1 MKAVLFEAH
10 GDVDALQVREWPD
23 PVPGPDEVLIRVEA
37 AAFNGFDPMVLQ
49 GIPTL
54 KTPLPMIPGG
64 DLAGRVVELGSD
76 VPTGSW
82 KVDDRV
88 LVMPLQP
95 GRGMMGETLRGGFC
109 ELVAVPHQYLVR
121 IPEQVSFVDAAA
133 LPVAYGTAHRMMVTR
148 GKVGAGDRV
157 VILGATGGVGTC
169 CVQLAKL
176 AGAEVLACT
185 SSAEKAKRLAEIGA
199 DHVVN
204 TSTQDALAEVVRLF
218 GKPRVFGTSGGAD
231 IVVNYIGGESWSKS
245 LRMVKRGGCLLT
257 CGATDG
263 YDPKTDIRYIWS
275 FELNVMGSNGWTV
288 EDLTS
293 LLHMIEDGKLKPVIY
308 NVSPMA
314 EVKSSMRDLMD
325 RKVFGKAILVP

>member
-1 MKAVLFEAH
+1 MRAVLFDAH
-10 GDVDALQVREWPD
+10 GDIDALQVRECPD
-23 PVPGPDEVLIRVEA
+23 PTPGPDEVLVRVEA

-64 DLAGRVVELGSD
+64 DVAGHIVQLGSE
-76 VPTGSW
+76 VPAGTWS
-82 KVDDRV
+82 VDDRV
-88 LVMPLQP
+88 LIMPLQP

-109 ELVAVPHQYLVR
+109 ELVSVPHQYLVR
-121 IPEQVSFVDAAA
+121 IPERVSFVEAAA

-148 GKVGAGDRV
+148 GKVAAGDRV

-185 SSAEKAKRLAEIGA
+185 SSAEKAERLKELGA

-204 TSTQDALAEVVRLF
+204 TSTHDYLSESHRLF

-231 IVVNYIGGESWSKS
+231 VVVNYIGGGSWAKS
-245 LRMVKRGGCLLT
+245 LRMVKRGGRLLT

-275 FELNVMGSNGWTV
+275 LELDIVGSNGWMV
-288 EDLTS
+288 EDLTT
-293 LLHMIEDGKLKPVIY
+293 LLKMIDEGKLKPVIY
-308 NVSPMA
+308 NVRPLA
-314 EVKSSMRDLMD
+314 EAKSSMRDLID